1 MLGDRGEA
9 EDLVQTALA
18 KTYAAWSKVRSLD
31 AAPAYAR
38 TVLVNT
44 AASWFRKKS
53 WRNERPTED
62 LPERAHDADPSDR
75 PAVIEA
81 LGLLP
86 PRQRAVVVLRFY
98 DDLSVAETAS
108 ALGVTEGTVKS
119 QTSEAL
125 TTGTTLAALV
135 LAGGVGAIALGGD
148 EPEPTPTTG
157 VDAAAD
163 PGVSFAVGTTL
174 YFDDASRQAQ
184 IDDKAVKSLY
194 YTSVGV
200 LVRHGNN
207 PYSDGGGP
215 QRFSLVRPDGTV
227 SPVGVVTD
235 ETVHATDPAQPYL
248 AYADQS
254 GSTVEIVVHDVDTD
268 TEVARVPVPG
278 AAAGFLPV
286 AISGDL
292 VYLGADADDFV
303 VDWRTGEIS
312 QPGIVRG
319 YPDVAGGRVATSE
332 EGSASV
338 LDAATGD
345 ELLTVPVQGY
355 AYLDLSPDGRYA
367 TLEVEN
373 FGGGPGQFDVYDVDA
388 GAHVTM
394 PGGAFDYGWTPDGE
408 LFRLTEDGFDICDA
422 ATGDCS
428 GTPLDL
434 SGNLDEAK
442 LGGRTYES

>member
-1 MLGDRGEA
+1 MTDR
-9 EDLVQTALA
+9 L
-18 KTYAAWSKVRSLD
+18 
-31 AAPAYAR
+31 
-38 TVLVNT
+38 
-44 AASWFRKKS
+44 
-53 WRNERPTED
+53 
-62 LPERAHDADPSDR
+62 
-75 PAVIEA
+75 
-81 LGLLP
+81 
-86 PRQRAVVVLRFY
+86 
-98 DDLSVAETAS
+98 S
-108 ALGVTEGTVKS
+108 ALMHR
-119 QTSEAL
+119 EADLLHVPAPPAGAILTHGRGLRRRRRLL
-125 TTGTTLAALV
+125 TTGTALAALV
-135 LAGGVGAIALGGD
+135 LAGGVGAVALGGD
-148 EPEPTPTTG
+148 GPEPTPTTG

-163 PGVSFAVGTTL
+163 PGVTFAVGTTL
-174 YFDDASRQAQ
+174 YFDDGSRQAQ

-207 PYSDGGGP
+207 ANSDGGGP
-215 QRFSLVRPDGTV
+215 QRFSLVRADGTV

-235 ETVHATDPAQPYL
+235 ETVHATDPAQPYV

-254 GSTVEIVVHDVDTD
+254 GGTVEIVVHDVDTD

-303 VDWRTGEIS
+303 VDWRTGDIT
-312 QPGIVRG
+312 QPGIVQG
-319 YPDVAGGRVATSE
+319 YPEVAGGRVATSE
-332 EGSASV
+332 EGAASV

-373 FGGGPGQFDVYDVDA
+373 LGGGPGQFDVYDVDA
-388 GAHVTM
+388 GAHVTL
-394 PGGAFDYGWTPDGE
+394 PGGAYDYGWTPDGE
-408 LFRLTEDGFDICDA
+408 LFRLTEDGFDTCDA

-434 SGNLDEAK
+434 PGNPAVAK